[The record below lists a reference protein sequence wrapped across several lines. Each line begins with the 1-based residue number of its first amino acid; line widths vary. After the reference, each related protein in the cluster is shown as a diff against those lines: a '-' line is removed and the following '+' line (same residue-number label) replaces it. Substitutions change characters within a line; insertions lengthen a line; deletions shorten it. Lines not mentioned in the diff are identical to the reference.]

1 MTPLQKTAAPLFLLL
16 AAAGAWA
23 CYDPAGSGQCGPNG
37 IGPRNPDAYGSGAGG
52 YVPSYTPPIG
62 YYESSEYYL
71 NRSSSSS
78 DTPPSPVRE
87 SRYGAFAIYANHN
100 GLWDSRTMF
109 TSVISLSSKESARK
123 MALQA
128 CNQKSGHTCQV
139 YDYANQ
145 CLSVTTGEVSE
156 VLKIFSALSPQP
168 GQAPLDAMQQCTAAQ
183 GKDCEFVVQEECSL
197 PE

>member
-1 MTPLQKTAAPLFLLL
+1 MTPLQKIFAPLFLLF

-52 YVPSYTPPIG
+52 YVPS
-62 YYESSEYYL
+62 
-71 NRSSSSS
+71 
-78 DTPPSPVRE
+78 DTPPPPVRE
-87 SRYGAFAIYANHN
+87 SRYGAFAIYANPN

-109 TSVISLSSKESARK
+109 ASVISLSSKESARK

>member
-1 MTPLQKTAAPLFLLL
+1 MTPLQNTAAPLFLLL

-37 IGPRNPDAYGSGAGG
+37 IGPRDPDAYGSGAGG

-78 DTPPSPVRE
+78 DTPPPPVRE
-87 SRYGAFAIYANHN
+87 SRYGAFAVYPNLS
-100 GLWDSRTMF
+100 GLWDSHKMF
-109 TSVISLSSKESARK
+109 ASVHGLHSKESARK
-123 MALQA
+123 RALQE
-128 CNQKSGHTCQV
+128 CKRKSGHTCQV
-139 YDYANQ
+139 FDYADQ
-145 CLSVTTGEVSE
+145 CLSVTTGLDSE
-156 VLKIFSALSPQP
+156 GLKIFSAVSPQP

-183 GKDCEFVVQEECSL
+183 GKDCEFVVREECSL

>member
-1 MTPLQKTAAPLFLLL
+1 M
-16 AAAGAWA
+16 
-23 CYDPAGSGQCGPNG
+23 
-37 IGPRNPDAYGSGAGG
+37 
-52 YVPSYTPPIG
+52 
-62 YYESSEYYL
+62 
-71 NRSSSSS
+71 
-78 DTPPSPVRE
+78 RE
-87 SRYGAFAIYANHN
+87 SRYGAFAIYANPN

-109 TSVISLSSKESARK
+109 ASVISLSSKESARK

-139 YDYANQ
+139 YGYANQ